1 MDALGL
7 LPDSFLSSVST
18 MFYLLSLVVALL
30 FSSTLASA
38 DTADWS
44 PSVRVPEQGRGNILN
59 LDQYQFQQYRDAGLL
74 HTQIYP
80 VTVTGVLPPL
90 KPIQNFIEDRSWNP
104 LKELLNKVIRNVTGF
119 TTFDAFLNRLGLH
132 QYPKADDVGVYGVPY
147 PNGRRPDYRMGFGV
161 IERGG
166 AQGFSF
172 SCAACH
178 SSELFGK
185 TVLGLTNRF
194 PRANE
199 FFVKAKQVSGYY
211 NSWFFQHW
219 TGASSAE
226 SALMD
231 EVVRNLG
238 RVEVKDPIVRGLDT
252 SLAQVALSLNRRNQD
267 EYATPS
273 LALQE
278 SPRRDPFLDDYPA
291 DSKPAVWWNL
301 KYKNRWLSDG
311 SVISGNPI
319 FTNIIWNEVGR
330 GADLRVL
337 ENWLNNNQ
345 NVIDELTTAV
355 FSSEAPRIT
364 DFFPAEKIDIGR
376 AKAGEQLFNQAC
388 ARCHGIYEKAWSQPG
403 SEAWPKETQLRTSK
417 VIPRR
422 NTPVEDVGT
431 DPYRR
436 LGMKSLEQLN
446 NLSIS
451 KKNGI
456 VIEAQPG
463 YVPPP
468 LVGIWARWPYMHNNS
483 VPSLCAMLTAST
495 QRPQAYYAG
504 EAQDTERD
512 FDFACNGY
520 PLGQKT
526 PEAWKEDEF
535 LYVTTRRGMSNAGHD
550 EGIFLENG
558 KEIFS
563 VEDKRK
569 LILYLQTL

>member
-1 MDALGL
+1 MSSGFKTISVILFVLG
-7 LPDSFLSSVST
+7 SSVSAT
-18 MFYLLSLVVALL
+18 
-30 FSSTLASA
+30 A
-38 DTADWS
+38 DIVDWS
-44 PSVRVPEQGRGNILN
+44 PSARIPEQGRANILN
-59 LDQYQFQQYRDAGLL
+59 LDQGQLEQYRDAGLI
-74 HTQIYP
+74 HAQIYP

-90 KPIQNFIEDRSWNP
+90 QPVRNFIEDRSWNP
-104 LKELLNKVIRNVTGF
+104 LKELLNKVIRNITGF
-119 TTFDAFLNRLGLH
+119 TSFDGFLSRLGLH
-132 QYPKADDVGVYGVPY
+132 KYPKATDAGVYAVPY
-147 PNGRRPDYRMGFGV
+147 PEGSRPDYRMGFGV

-166 AQGFSF
+166 AQGFTF

-199 FFVKAKQVSGYY
+199 FFVKAKKITGYY

-219 TGASSAE
+219 TGASQSEA
-226 SALMD
+226 ALMD
-231 EVVRNLG
+231 EAVRNLG
-238 RVEVKDPIVRGLDT
+238 RVEVKNPIMVGLDT
-252 SLAQVALSLNRRNQD
+252 SLAQVALSLNRRQQD
-267 EYATPS
+267 AYATPS
-273 LALQE
+273 PALE
-278 SPRRDPFLDDYPA
+278 RNPRKDPFLDDYPA

-337 ENWLNNNQ
+337 ENWLSQNQ
-345 NVIDELTTAV
+345 QVVDELTAAV
-355 FSSEAPRIT
+355 FSAEAPRIT
-364 DFFPAEKIDIGR
+364 DFFPAERIDVGR
-376 AKAGEQLFNQAC
+376 AKIGEQIFNNTC
-388 ARCHGIYEKAWSQPG
+388 AQCHGVYEKAWSLPG
-403 SEAWPKETQLRTSK
+403 SETWPKEMQLRTTK

-422 NTPVEDVGT
+422 DTPVEEVGT

-451 KKNGI
+451 RKNGI
-456 VIEAQPG
+456 VIQAQPG

-483 VPSLCAMLTAST
+483 IPSLCAVLTPAK
-495 QRPQAYYAG
+495 QRPQVYYAG
-504 EAQDTERD
+504 EARDKEKD
-512 FDFACNGY
+512 FDFECNGY
-520 PLGQKT
+520 PLGPKT
-526 PEAWKEDEF
+526 PAAWKEDDF

-550 EGIFLENG
+550 EGIFLEQG
-558 KEIFS
+558 REILS
-563 VEDKRK
+563 VQDKK
-569 LILYLQTL
+569 DLIQYLQTL